1 MQSTKTR
8 VLVENHDKAH
18 RRRAWSATSAAL
30 AQGPINDTASPTLT
44 CGSAREMSAIVVKRR
59 ACVTCHCFF
68 QVYRTVILN
77 RVLEWD
83 HKSGSINRILIFG
96 EYSTNFWTRVR
107 FDSNSDL
114 GEFEFQF
121 QNSSSNLA
129 NHTLCFKIQIRRISA
144 NTNSNSNWANFAPPL
159 VRTWSVTP
167 GRPLAINYY

>member
-18 RRRAWSATSAAL
+18 RRWAWSATSAAL

-114 GEFEFQF
+114 GEFEFSF
-121 QNSSSNLA
+121 R
-129 NHTLCFKIQIRRISA
+129 IRVRIWRIILSV
-144 NTNSNSNWANFAPPL
+144 SKFRFAEYP
-159 VRTWSVTP
+159 RIRIRIRI
-167 GRPLAINYY
+167 GRILPHPWCEHGVLHPVDP